1 MNESNFIFDPEF
13 MRLLPIL
20 NPTEYALLEECIL
33 RDGCCDPIVV
43 WEHILVEGNYRYQIC
58 YQHKLPFEIKELE
71 FTSREEVIHWVC
83 QRTIEQKDLPNELF
97 RYLVGKMYNAEKA
110 IGDRHYHERICNSG
124 DTPEQIARWQ
134 ARSRGS
140 ASSIA
145 RSYDISRMAIYGYKN
160 IANAVDEI
168 AEKDSRLT
176 KMYLSGRLHIKK
188 DNLTTIASM
197 NEWQMRT
204 LTNAMIRQ
212 NKKRCTTSDVLAAL
226 SARDLKKEQQSA
238 RERRKAAASANQPS
252 VKDMPIYD
260 PDGEVA
266 SLSLT
271 IPSWNSSIDRIFTK
285 TDMQEISDKAKT
297 QLREEL
303 LALRDSIDLVLLAI
317 EEVSDNG

>member
-20 NPTEYALLEECIL
+20 DPTEYALLEERIL
-33 RDGCCDPIVV
+33 REGCRDPIVV

-71 FTSREEVIHWVC
+71 FTSRDEVIHWVC

-97 RYLVGKMYNAEKA
+97 RYLVGKMYTAEKA
-110 IGDRHYHERICNSG
+110 LADYPCRNHI
-124 DTPEQIARWQ
+124 
-134 ARSRGS
+134 SRGS

-145 RSYDISRMAIYGYKN
+145 RTYDISRMAIYGYKN

-176 KMYLSGRLHIKK
+176 EMYLSGRVHIKK
-188 DNLTTIASM
+188 DNLITIASM
-197 NEWQMRT
+197 NEWQIRA
-204 LTNAMIRQ
+204 LTNAIIRQ
-212 NKKRCTTSDVLAAL
+212 KKKRCDSSDVLAAL
-226 SARDLKKEQQSA
+226 SSRDLKKTQQSA
-238 RERRKAAASANQPS
+238 RERRKAAANANQPS

-317 EEVSDNG
+317 EEVSDDG